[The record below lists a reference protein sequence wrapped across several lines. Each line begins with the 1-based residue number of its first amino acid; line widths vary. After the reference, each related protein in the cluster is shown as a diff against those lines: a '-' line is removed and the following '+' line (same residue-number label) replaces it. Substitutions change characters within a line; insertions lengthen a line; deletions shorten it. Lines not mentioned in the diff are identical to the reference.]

1 MRRLIALLVC
11 LPLSVGGVLLAH
23 QASYGLVASGARA
36 RQHLLEHTGHGY
48 LQHLP
53 LVVATL
59 LGLVLVGLGLDA
71 ICVWRKGDRTMPR
84 AWQFAALAPVGFVV
98 QEHVE
103 RLVHDGSLPLDAWHE
118 PSLWIGVLLQLP
130 LSVFA
135 WLVALA
141 LFRTSPRIVAG
152 LNARLRP
159 PRGRTRRPAA
169 TWSRPSIARSRVVQ
183 LATCAA
189 GRAPPHSV

>member
-23 QASYGLVASGARA
+23 QASYGLLASDAHA

-71 ICVWRKGDRTMPR
+71 LYVWRRGDPTMPR
-84 AWQFAALAPVGFVV
+84 AWQFAAIAPIGFVV

-103 RLVHDGSLPLDAWHE
+103 RMVHDGGFPLHAWHE
-118 PSLWIGVLLQLP
+118 PTLWVGVLLQLP
-130 LSVFA
+130 VSVFA

-141 LFRTSPRIVAG
+141 LFRTSPRILAG
-152 LNARLRP
+152 MHARPRP
-159 PRGRTRRPAA
+159 PRDRARRPAA
-169 TWSRPSIARSRVVQ
+169 AWSNPSTARSRVVR

-189 GRAPPHSV
+189 GRAPPHAM

>member
-11 LPLSVGGVLLAH
+11 LPLSVGGILLAH
-23 QASYGLVASGARA
+23 QASYGLVASDAHA

-53 LVVATL
+53 VVVGTL
-59 LGLVLVGLGLDA
+59 LGLVVVGLGLEA
-71 ICVWRKGDRTMPR
+71 VRAWGHGNATAPR
-84 AWQFAALAPVGFVV
+84 AWQFAALAPVGFAV

-103 RLVHDGSLPLDAWHE
+103 RLVHGGGFPVHAWHE
-118 PSLWIGVLLQLP
+118 PTLWIGVLLQLP

-135 WLVALA
+135 WLVALV
-141 LFRTSPRIVAG
+141 LLRTSPRIVAA
-152 LNARLRP
+152 LIVRLRL
-159 PRGRTRRPAA
+159 PRNRARQTAEP
-169 TWSRPSIARSRVVQ
+169 WSQPSVARSRVAQ